1 MWSYIL
7 RNLGQRLLNTIA
19 LKHMAKFFSQ
29 EHIEIWK
36 KQMSEEAW
44 YIVFIECLFIN
55 AVYDKIL
62 KATVFKSYQ

>member
-44 YIVFIECLFIN
+44 YIVFIECLS
-55 AVYDKIL
+55 L
-62 KATVFKSYQ
+62 